1 MSFLYQINFY
11 YRGFHHEEFLQHQNQ
26 DLPLNSYYVTTDLV
40 ETSVVNA
47 KKFVEW
53 LNM

>member
-1 MSFLYQINFY
+1 MTYEIAKMILASGLKDTHY
-11 YRGFHHEEFLQHQNQ
+11 GT
-26 DLPLNSYYVTTDLV
+26 SDLV